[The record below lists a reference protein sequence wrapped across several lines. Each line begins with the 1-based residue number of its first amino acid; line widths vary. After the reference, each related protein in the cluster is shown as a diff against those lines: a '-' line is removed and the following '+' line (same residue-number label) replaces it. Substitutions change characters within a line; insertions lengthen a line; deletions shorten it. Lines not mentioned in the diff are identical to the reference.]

1 MKPIF
6 TVPNFLIAGSVA
18 ASAWSLL
25 YFAQNHSVE
34 GYMQGTMG
42 SLLATLLG
50 VLFGVPIALRLSQV
64 QLREQER
71 ITKATAAMEA
81 RERKRLLLVH
91 LRRELI
97 DNKAQVVACREP
109 LITGGKR
116 SVLTKPLRTE
126 LWSAFSDSGDLRYV
140 DSPSLLASLAEAFHQ
155 VKATASMERLLI
167 EVTHFPGVRLAATRT
182 IDQQI
187 LEYLTLDDPPLL
199 ATIDKAIS
207 QIDQELSQL
216 AQ

>member
-1 MKPIF
+1 
-6 TVPNFLIAGSVA
+6 
-18 ASAWSLL
+18 
-25 YFAQNHSVE
+25 
-34 GYMQGTMG
+34 
-42 SLLATLLG
+42 
-50 VLFGVPIALRLSQV
+50 
-64 QLREQER
+64 
-71 ITKATAAMEA
+71 
-81 RERKRLLLVH
+81 
-91 LRRELI
+91 RELI

-167 EVTHFPGVRLAATRT
+167 EVTHFPGVRLSATHT